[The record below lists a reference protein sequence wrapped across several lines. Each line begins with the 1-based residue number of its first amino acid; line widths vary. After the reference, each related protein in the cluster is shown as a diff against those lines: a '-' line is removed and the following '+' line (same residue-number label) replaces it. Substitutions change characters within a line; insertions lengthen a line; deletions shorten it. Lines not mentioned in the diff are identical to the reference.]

1 MFIPPPQTKKRKEK
15 EIRTLVPWQQQVIFI
30 LEPKLDRVDFVDL
43 IKIFILLQVK
53 LRENAMVLM
62 MGTKDEDMP
71 SMPVEKTKFVED
83 MDEHELNKALEMP
96 AGIY

>member
-1 MFIPPPQTKKRKEK
+1 
-15 EIRTLVPWQQQVIFI
+15 
-30 LEPKLDRVDFVDL
+30 
-43 IKIFILLQVK
+43 
-53 LRENAMVLM
+53 MVLM

>member
-1 MFIPPPQTKKRKEK
+1 
-15 EIRTLVPWQQQVIFI
+15 
-30 LEPKLDRVDFVDL
+30 
-43 IKIFILLQVK
+43 
-53 LRENAMVLM
+53 MVLM

-96 AGIY
+96 AGIYYAYAILIFIFKRGIYNNNNLTIKDTFDAKGKERIGF

>member
-1 MFIPPPQTKKRKEK
+1 MQQAEKMYLVGIQFLFIY
-15 EIRTLVPWQQQVIFI
+15 LF
-30 LEPKLDRVDFVDL
+30 
-43 IKIFILLQVK
+43 QVK